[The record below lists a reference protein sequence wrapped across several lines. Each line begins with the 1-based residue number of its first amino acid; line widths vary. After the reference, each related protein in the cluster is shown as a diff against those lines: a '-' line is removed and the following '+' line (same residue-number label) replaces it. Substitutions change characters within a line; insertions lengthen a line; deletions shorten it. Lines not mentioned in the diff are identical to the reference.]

1 MDGASR
7 IAVGRGAAG
16 RIGRTLVEHRGELGD
31 PLDRSP
37 TLRDPRS
44 GRRGR
49 FCGLRGPH
57 PVAVRDRQRPPVPIP
72 LERLRVRGGRSP
84 APGVPPPE
92 PQVPP
97 FDHRGTR
104 RGEPPAR
111 PPALRG
117 SVGCPPTGGVDEQ
130 DQRQCDRS
138 DRLPGRHRRP
148 EPVPAGDRPVACAAS
163 RSLPAGCAR
172 RSPSTP
178 SRASSS
184 SVTRASASRRSARPS
199 ASRRGPS
206 RATSAASRREAG
218 DEVNGNDLEA
228 LAELRGSIAEVS
240 PHEDY
245 GRRVSVWNDMHHRS
259 RAAAVYDVAIARVAA
274 AGWSPADPR
283 DSQHA
288 DHLQSHP

>member
-1 MDGASR
+1 MDGTSR

-163 RSLPAGCAR
+163 RSLPAGCGLLNPSVNVSGPSSINTAAQAR
-172 RSPSTP
+172 PGT
-178 SRASSS
+178 
-184 SVTRASASRRSARPS
+184 RRSARP
-199 ASRRGPS
+199 ARGPN
-206 RATSAASRREAG
+206 RSAARTTPAGAGRSGARR
-218 DEVNGNDLEA
+218 
-228 LAELRGSIAEVS
+228 
-240 PHEDY
+240 P
-245 GRRVSVWNDMHHRS
+245 GRLGR
-259 RAAAVYDVAIARVAA
+259 
-274 AGWSPADPR
+274 PR
-283 DSQHA
+283 
-288 DHLQSHP
+288 